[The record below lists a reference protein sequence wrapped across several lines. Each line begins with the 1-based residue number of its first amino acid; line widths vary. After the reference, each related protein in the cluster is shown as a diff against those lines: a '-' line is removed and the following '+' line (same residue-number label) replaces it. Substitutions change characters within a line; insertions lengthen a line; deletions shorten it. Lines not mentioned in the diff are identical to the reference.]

1 MNEDGD
7 DLLRTIVCRELGEAI
22 NWVVLSKS
30 ISRSTNRLGLTLPG
44 GIMYQRSFV

>member
-1 MNEDGD
+1 MNEDRD

-30 ISRSTNRLGLTLPG
+30 ISQSTKQARACPSGRDYIPT
-44 GIMYQRSFV
+44 

>member
-30 ISRSTNRLGLTLPG
+30 ISQSTKQARACPSGRDYIPT
-44 GIMYQRSFV
+44 